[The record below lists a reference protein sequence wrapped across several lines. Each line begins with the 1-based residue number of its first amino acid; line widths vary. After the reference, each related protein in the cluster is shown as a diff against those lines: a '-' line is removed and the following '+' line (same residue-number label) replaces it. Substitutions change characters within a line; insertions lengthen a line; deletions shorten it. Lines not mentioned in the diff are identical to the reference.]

1 MQKVTCAQDASKR
14 AKVGVPYHESSLI
27 CRPVSLIVVLL
38 VAYCVFCVEKGF
50 ETNGDNEN

>member
-27 CRPVSLIVVLL
+27 CRPVGLIVVLL